1 MNKMKSYHRY
11 FILLLVTGLTFWG
24 CAKKE
29 AEPIKIGGIF
39 DITGP
44 TSAVG
49 KDYAQA
55 AKDAEGYINENGGV
69 NGRKIQLIAND
80 YAYKI
85 PEAVSL
91 YKQYKDVD
99 KVFVIQGWGTGDTNA
114 LKQQANKDEIVYIS
128 ASYDSALNDPS
139 KTPYNFYVGTS
150 YSDAIRLA
158 MKFVKDSFSEMFP
171 DAGNRAPRVV
181 FIYPDHPYGKAP
193 IPAGKA
199 MAKELGME
207 VGPDEIVGLRAIDAT
222 SQLLHMKEFDPDWAW
237 VGGTTPSVSVVVKDT
252 AKLGLRTKIIS
263 NVWGFDEN
271 LIKLAGEAGNDRIYG
286 MAPFAFWG
294 DDVPGMK
301 AAVAAAKKTDP
312 EGIHT
317 VRYIQG
323 WSAMMVMW
331 EGLKRADKAGQLN
344 GPGLKSALESLDN
357 FSTGG
362 LTAPITFTPTDHR
375 PNTALRIFKM
385 SNNKLVP
392 VMGVSIERE
401 DRFLGW

>member
-1 MNKMKSYHRY
+1 
-11 FILLLVTGLTFWG
+11 VAGLAFWG
-24 CAKKE
+24 CGKKE
-29 AEPIKIGGIF
+29 AEPIRVGGIF

-55 AKDAEGYINENGGV
+55 AKDAERYINENGGV
-69 NGRKIQLIAND
+69 NGRKIQVIAND

-85 PEAVSL
+85 PEAVNL

-114 LKQQANKDEIVYIS
+114 LKQQVNKDKIVYIS
-128 ASYDSALNDPS
+128 ASYDSALADPS

-158 MKFVKDSFSEMFP
+158 MKFVKDSFGQMFP

-199 MAKELGME
+199 MAKELGIE

-222 SQLLHMKEFDPDWAW
+222 SQLLHMKDFDPDWAW
-237 VGGTTPSVSVVVKDT
+237 VGGTTPSTSVVVKDV

-271 LIKLAGEAGNDRIYG
+271 LIKLTGAAGNDRIYG

-294 DDVPGMK
+294 ENVPGMK
-301 AAVAAAKKTDP
+301 AAMAAAKKTDP

-344 GPGLKSALESLDN
+344 GPGLKAALESLEN
-357 FSTGG
+357 FDTGG
-362 LTAPITFTPTDHR
+362 LTAPISFTPNDHR

-385 SNNKLVP
+385 SNNRLVP
-392 VMGVSIERE
+392 EMDLFITITRE
-401 DRFLGW
+401 KRFLGW